1 MSIVGSRGQLF
12 FLRLD
17 SFEHATVSVVQ
28 LNQVRRQRR
37 ALDSRKTRKF
47 CLSHKEART
56 AARNLPNHGIGCSTV
71 AGPCYSDTAGN
82 GTFIGEI
89 PRVASCAGH
98 MESGQDGTGT
108 KPLLSRDS
116 AESAVWGP
124 PCFHEDVADRS
135 PSGSL
140 HLRKA
145 QNSPTVINWACVI
158 PYREVVLNVL
168 Q

>member
-124 PCFHEDVADRS
+124 PCFHMRTSLIGRRADLCT
-135 PSGSL
+135 SGR
-140 HLRKA
+140 LRTA
-145 QNSPTVINWACVI
+145 QLLSIGLASYHIVK
-158 PYREVVLNVL
+158 
-168 Q
+168 